1 MQTNIADARA
11 RILEAMVQVVAE
23 RGFADAS
30 VALVVTR
37 AKVSRRTFYEQFD
50 DLEDCFAAVLELGL
64 TLPSA
69 LIVQAFAREDG
80 WRNGVRAALAVLL
93 EFFDSE
99 PSLTRIW
106 FVEAMAVG
114 SWALE
119 QRERNIAAVQSLIV
133 EHWFPAESSAVDP
146 VLVQGVM
153 ASILGTIQTHVVTR
167 RPEPLITL
175 LASLTRLVAS
185 PFLDGEDVRA
195 EVERAAELTR
205 KLLAERSSKPAGP
218 APGLTRIPDALLLP
232 AARRSRQCL
241 RYLAQHPGASNYRV
255 GMSLNITHQSQ
266 TSRLLARLAGMG
278 LLVKLAGTP
287 GRPNAWSLTP
297 EGERVVRA
305 LAGYQ

>member
-1 MQTNIADARA
+1 
-11 RILEAMVQVVAE
+11 
-23 RGFADAS
+23 
-30 VALVVTR
+30 
-37 AKVSRRTFYEQFD
+37 
-50 DLEDCFAAVLELGL
+50 LEDCFAAVLDLGL

-69 LIVQAFAREDG
+69 LIVQAFACEDG
-80 WRNGVRAALAVLL
+80 WRNGVRAALAALL
-93 EFFDSE
+93 EFFDSD

-119 QRERNIAAVQSLIV
+119 HRERNIAAVQSLIV
-133 EHWFPAESSAVDP
+133 EHWFPAESAAVDP

-167 RPEPLITL
+167 QREPLITL
-175 LASLTRLVAS
+175 LAPLTRLVAS
-185 PFLDGEDVRA
+185 PFLDGEEVRA
-195 EVERAAELTR
+195 EVERAAELAQVI
-205 KLLAERSSKPAGP
+205 LAGRSSKPAS
-218 APGLTRIPDALLLP
+218 PGATRIPDALLLP

-241 RYLAQHPGASNYRV
+241 HYLAQCPGASNYQV
-255 GMSLNITHQSQ
+255 GKSLNIAHQSQ

-278 LLVKLAGTP
+278 LLVKLAGAP

-305 LAGYQ
+305 LAEYQ